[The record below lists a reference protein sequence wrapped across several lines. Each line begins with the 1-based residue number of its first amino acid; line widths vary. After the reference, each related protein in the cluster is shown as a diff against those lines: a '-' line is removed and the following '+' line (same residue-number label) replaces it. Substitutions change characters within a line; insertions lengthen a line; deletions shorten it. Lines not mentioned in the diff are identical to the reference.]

1 MKPCTFCTRP
11 ATYGPFHGETACA
24 PCARRVADAARKGD
38 REVWASGKNAEDSLQ
53 KFEASVSAQLPT
65 DGAESYLQI
74 AEAYRQMN
82 FYEHAVRA
90 AGNALASAQRAKVIE
105 ASLVLLLTPPLLRTN
120 GLAALKRRVLAS

>member
-1 MKPCTFCTRP
+1 MKACTFCARP

-24 PCARRVADAARKGD
+24 PCARRIAEAARKGD
-38 REVWASGKNAEDSLQ
+38 REVWAAGKNPEESLH

-82 FYEHAVRA
+82 FYEQSVRA
-90 AGNALASAQRAKVIE
+90 AGTALAAAQKAKVIE

-120 GLAALKRRVLAS
+120 GLKALKKLVLAS